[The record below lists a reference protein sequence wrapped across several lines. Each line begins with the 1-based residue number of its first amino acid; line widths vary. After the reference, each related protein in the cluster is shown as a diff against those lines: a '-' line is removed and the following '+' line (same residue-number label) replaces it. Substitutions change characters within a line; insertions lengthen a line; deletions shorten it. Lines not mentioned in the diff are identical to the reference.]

1 MLKVTAASS
10 GINGKVDVLRLSNIY
25 SKGGACTLKLI
36 KAGTMEIT
44 LNEVGG
50 DTSLATKAF
59 TIATSVIYKSFV
71 NTSNV
76 EESMTVPA
84 AQ

>member
-1 MLKVTAASS
+1 MLKISSASS

-25 SKGGACTLKLI
+25 SKGAACTI
-36 KAGTMEIT
+36 QYVKAGTMEVT

-50 DTSLATKAF
+50 DESLITKAF
-59 TIATSVIYKSFV
+59 TIATSVIYKSFT

-76 EESMTVPA
+76 EVSMAVPA
-84 AQ
+84 VQ